1 VPPTRTPVA
10 EGSPPSSERCRSRG
24 GDALHLVGVFRA
36 FFFLVAT
43 TFRNRLFQRIRRLRH
58 PRYLA
63 GLAFGLFY
71 LWAVFLRSYPT
82 GLPARANGQP
92 IHFADL
98 PVRVVSLGL
107 LVFVA
112 RWWLFETGTPV
123 LAFAPAE
130 VQFLF
135 PAPLRRRDLLSYKL
149 VTAQIQLLVSALVI
163 SIVTLRIDPGMPAG
177 LRMIGAWVFLVTL
190 YLHHLGASLV
200 RVGVAQTTPSRR
212 RPFVAA
218 VIAGAVAVVMV
229 IGLLTAWPRQMDS
242 AGLNGLFDALGVVL
256 KSPLVGAVLLPFRI
270 ALAPLFATSPGTWA
284 RALVFA
290 IPLLAVHYVWVLR
303 IDVPFEE
310 AAAEASAA
318 LADRI
323 RAMRRRLMSGAPLQS
338 KPSQPGHPRRA
349 WFRLRS
355 TGQPAVAII
364 WKNTIALQ
372 RGGWRTV
379 WVTGAFIV
387 AVAAIVMAGQR
398 SMTGSPALALAAGLA
413 SLAWMLAFLGPVAF
427 QNDLRRDV
435 AHLALLRTYP
445 VSGVRIVAAS
455 IASTV
460 LPLAITQLSL
470 VAIACLICPPVIEH
484 RTIAASARASVF
496 VISAIVLPAL
506 DTTSAT
512 IGNAMALLFPTAR
525 ALGVAVG
532 GAGTEGVG
540 MILLSR
546 IASLIGAMLA
556 FVMPTGVAVL
566 ASWVARHFV
575 APPPATLFAIIA
587 FALAYTG
594 QLSLMMRLTG
604 RVFDRTDAVTV
615 SAVD

>member
-1 VPPTRTPVA
+1 MD
-10 EGSPPSSERCRSRG
+10 

-63 GLAFGLFY
+63 GLAFGIFY
-71 LWAVFLRSYPT
+71 IWAVFLRSYPA
-82 GLPARANGQP
+82 GVPPHARGQP
-92 IHFADL
+92 LHFGDL
-98 PVRVVSLGL
+98 PIRVVSLGL

-130 VQFLF
+130 VQYLF

-149 VTAQIQLLVSALVI
+149 VTVQIQLLVSALVI
-163 SIVTLRIDPGMPAG
+163 SIVTLRVDPEMPAG
-177 LRMIGAWVFLVTL
+177 FRMIGAWVFLVTL
-190 YLHHLGASLV
+190 YLHRLGASLV
-200 RVGVAQTTPSRR
+200 RVGVAQTTPSRK
-212 RPFVAA
+212 RPVFAPVVAA
-218 VIAGAVAVVMV
+218 AVAVVLV
-229 IGLLTAWPRQMDS
+229 IGLLTAWPRQLDS
-242 AGLNGLFDALGVVL
+242 AGVKGLLDAAGAVL
-256 KSPLVGAVLLPFRI
+256 RSPLVGAVLLPFRI
-270 ALAPLFATSPGTWA
+270 ALAPLFATSPGAWA

-290 IPLLAVHYVWVLR
+290 IPLLAVHYLWVLR

-323 RAMRRRLMSGAPLQS
+323 RDVRRRLMGGAPLVL
-338 KPSQPGHPRRA
+338 KPGQPGRPRRA
-349 WFRLRS
+349 WFQLRS

-364 WKNTIALQ
+364 WKNAIALQ

-379 WVTGAFIV
+379 WMTGAFIV
-387 AVAAIVMAGQR
+387 GVAAIVMAGQR

-413 SLAWMLAFLGPVAF
+413 SLAWMLAFVGPVAF

-445 VSGVRIVAAS
+445 LSGVRIVAAS

-460 LPLAITQLSL
+460 WPLAMTQLSL
-470 VAIACLICPPVIEH
+470 VAIACLICPSVIGH
-484 RTIAASARASVF
+484 RAIAASARVSVL

-506 DTTSAT
+506 DATSAT

-525 ALGVAVG
+525 ALGAAVG
-532 GAGTEGVG
+532 GAGAEGVG
-540 MILLSR
+540 QIILSR
-546 IASLIGAMLA
+546 IASLIGALLA
-556 FVMPTGVAVL
+556 FVMPTGLAVV

-575 APPPATLFAIIA
+575 AASPAMLFAIIA
-587 FALAYTG
+587 FALAYAG
-594 QLSLMMRLTG
+594 QLSLMVRLTG
-604 RVFDRTDAVTV
+604 RVFERTDAVTV

>member
-1 VPPTRTPVA
+1 
-10 EGSPPSSERCRSRG
+10 
-24 GDALHLVGVFRA
+24 LHLVGVFRA
-36 FFFLVAT
+36 FLFLVIT

-58 PRYLA
+58 PRYLV

-71 LWAVFLRSYPT
+71 FWAVFLRSYPS
-82 GLPARANGQP
+82 GLPAHASGQP
-92 IHFADL
+92 IHFGDL
-98 PVRVVSLGL
+98 PIRVVSLGL
-107 LVFVA
+107 LVFVG

-149 VTAQIQLLVSALVI
+149 MTAQLQLLVSAVVI
-163 SIVTLRIDPGMPAG
+163 TIITIRLDPEMPAG
-177 LRMIGAWVFLVTL
+177 LRVIGAWIFLVTL

-200 RVGVAQTTPSRR
+200 RVGVAQTTPSRK
-212 RPFVAA
+212 RPVVAA
-218 VIAGAVAVVMV
+218 AIAGVVAVVMV
-229 IGLLTAWPRQMDS
+229 IGLLIAWPRQAES
-242 AGLNGLFDALGVVL
+242 AGVNGLFAAAAVVL
-256 KSPLVGAVLLPFRI
+256 RSPLVGAVLLPFRI
-270 ALAPLFATSPGTWA
+270 ALGPLFATTPDAWA
-284 RALVFA
+284 RALLFA
-290 IPLLAVHYVWVLR
+290 IPLLAVHYIWVLR

-310 AAAEASAA
+310 AAADASAA

-323 RAMRRRLMSGAPLQS
+323 RAMRRRFMSGAPLQA

-355 TGQPAVAII
+355 TGRPAVAIV

-379 WVTGAFIV
+379 WMTGAFIV
-387 AVAAIVMAGQR
+387 AVAAIVMTAQR
-398 SMTGSPALALAAGLA
+398 TVAGSPAVALAAGLA

-445 VSGVRIVAAS
+445 LSGARIVAAS

-460 LPLAITQLSL
+460 LPLALTQLSM
-470 VAIACLICPPVIEH
+470 VAIACLVCPSEVEH
-484 RTIAASARASVF
+484 RPIAVSARASVF
-496 VISAIVLPAL
+496 VVSAIVLPAL
-506 DTTSAT
+506 DATTAT
-512 IGNAMALLFPTAR
+512 IGNAMALLFPSAR
-525 ALGVAVG
+525 ALGAAVG
-532 GAGTEGVG
+532 GAGADGIG
-540 MILLSR
+540 QILLAR

-566 ASWVARHFV
+566 ANWVARHFV
-575 APPPATLFAIIA
+575 AAPPATLFAIVA

-594 QLSLMMRLTG
+594 QLSLMMRLAG
-604 RVFDRTDAVTV
+604 RVFERTDAVTV

>member
-1 VPPTRTPVA
+1 M
-10 EGSPPSSERCRSRG
+10 
-24 GDALHLVGVFRA
+24 FRA

-71 LWAVFLRSYPT
+71 IWAVFLRSYPA
-82 GLPARANGQP
+82 GLPSHASGQP
-92 IHFADL
+92 VQFGDL
-98 PVRVVSLGL
+98 PIRVVSLGL
-107 LVFVA
+107 LVFVG

-135 PAPLRRRDLLSYKL
+135 AAPLRRRDLLLYKL
-149 VTAQIQLLVSALVI
+149 LTAQIQLLVSALVI
-163 SIVTLRIDPGMPAG
+163 SVVTIRIDPEMPAG
-177 LRMIGAWVFLVTL
+177 LRMAGAWVFLVTL

-200 RVGVAQTTPSRR
+200 RVGVGQTSPSRK
-212 RPFVAA
+212 RPVFAA
-218 VIAGAVAVVMV
+218 VVAGAVAVVMV
-229 IGLLTAWPRQMDS
+229 IGLVTAWPARTDS
-242 AGLNGLFDALGVVL
+242 AGVGGIFDALGTVL
-256 KSPLVGAVLLPFRI
+256 RSPLVGAVLLPFRI
-270 ALAPLFATSPGTWA
+270 ALAPLFATSPEAWS

-290 IPLLAVHYVWVLR
+290 VPLLAVHYIWVLR

-310 AAAEASAA
+310 AAADASAA

-323 RAMRRRLMSGAPLQS
+323 RLMRRRLMSGAPLQT
-338 KPSQPGHPRRA
+338 KPGQPGHPRRA

-379 WVTGAFIV
+379 WMTAAFIV
-387 AVAAIVMAGQR
+387 AVATIVMAGQR

-435 AHLALLRTYP
+435 AYLALLRTYP
-445 VSGVRIVAAS
+445 LSGVRIVAAS

-470 VAIACLICPPVIEH
+470 VVIACLVCPPEIEH
-484 RTIAASARASVF
+484 RPILASARASVF

-506 DTTSAT
+506 DATSAT

-525 ALGVAVG
+525 ALGTAVG
-532 GAGTEGVG
+532 GAGAEGVG
-540 MILLSR
+540 QILLTR

-575 APPPATLFAIIA
+575 PAAPATLFAIVA
-587 FALAYTG
+587 FALGYAG
-594 QLSLMMRLTG
+594 QLSLMMRFTG
-604 RVFDRTDAVTV
+604 RVFERTDAVTV